1 MQYTRTAKNIMTES
15 KFASGLIEKEKNG
28 TKLKYEGKIKKI
40 FQRTEEKRKL
50 THERHRK
57 EIQLTNYI
65 LE

>member
-1 MQYTRTAKNIMTES
+1 MTES